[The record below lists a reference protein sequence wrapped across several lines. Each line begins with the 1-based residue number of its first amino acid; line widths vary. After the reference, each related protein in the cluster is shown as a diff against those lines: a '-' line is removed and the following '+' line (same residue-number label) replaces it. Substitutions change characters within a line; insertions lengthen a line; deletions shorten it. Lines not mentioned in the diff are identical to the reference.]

1 MHCKDALYSVCN
13 SQPGERSDA
22 VTLAR
27 MNVLLSPSAAKAWLA
42 FFGDPA
48 TSTRRL

>member
-1 MHCKDALYSVCN
+1 MHCKNALYSVCN

-27 MNVLLSPSAAKAWLA
+27 MNVLLSAAKAWLA
-42 FFGDPA
+42 FLGDPA